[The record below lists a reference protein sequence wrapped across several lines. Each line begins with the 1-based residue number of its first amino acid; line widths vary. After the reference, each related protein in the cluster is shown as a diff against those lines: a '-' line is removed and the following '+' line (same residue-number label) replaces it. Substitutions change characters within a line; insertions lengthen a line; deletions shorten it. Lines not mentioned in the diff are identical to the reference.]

1 MTEQQ
6 YKRASK
12 KVFLVVAIVYGYV
25 ILTMLAYLA
34 ANRDANM
41 GKTILQLVVSVAV
54 IAVSAF
60 AHATK
65 SETRQGAIM
74 ICTSLAAGYV
84 VIMLVNTTNGTWA
97 YALPMMIAT
106 FAYLDYRLMV
116 AGNIVVIGVNLIRLL
131 LQFDMSN
138 SSRMTDDVLAVFI
151 LCLFAYAS
159 ISVTKLLI
167 RFNEENMEEIEKA
180 AQVQEESNKKMT
192 LVADNVMKHFDNA
205 MGMLDNLEN
214 SIDVSHTSIN
224 NIAESTES
232 TAEAIQK
239 QAAMCSDIQGNT
251 DAAENGIREMIE
263 ASRRTDETV
272 KEGAGVV
279 RELKEQA
286 HNVEDASNITVEVIQ
301 SLTSK
306 VEEVQN
312 FVGSIINI
320 STQTNLLALNASIEA
335 ARAGEAG
342 KGFAVVAEEIR
353 QLSEQ
358 TKEASNNI
366 TEIIN
371 KLNDDTKRANDSITN
386 SVASVEKQN
395 ELIENTREK
404 FGKVGEEVGALTT
417 NINEAEASIKKI
429 LDATSII
436 SDNITHLSA
445 TGEEIAASSTEG
457 LRTADSTVEDMKNC
471 RKILEDIYMLAQDL
485 RESV

>member
-25 ILTMLAYLA
+25 VLTMLAYIG
-34 ANRDANM
+34 ANKDASV
-41 GKTILQLVVSVAV
+41 GRAVLQLVISVAV
-54 IAVSAF
+54 IAFSAF
-60 AHATK
+60 ANAAK
-65 SETRQGAIM
+65 GGTRQGAIM

-84 VIMLVNTTNGTWA
+84 VIMLVNSTSGTWA
-97 YALPMMIAT
+97 YALPMLLAT

-116 AGNIVVIGVNLIRLL
+116 CGNIVVIGVNLLRLVI
-131 LQFDMSN
+131 QFALPN
-138 SSRMTDDVLAVFI
+138 STRTGENVLAVFI
-151 LCLFAYAS
+151 LCLVAYAS

-180 AQVQEESNKKMT
+180 AQVQEESNKKMV

-205 MGMLDNLEN
+205 MSMLDNLEN

-239 QAAMCSDIQGNT
+239 QAVMCSDIQGNT
-251 DAAENGIREMIE
+251 DAAENGIHEMIE

-272 KEGAGVV
+272 KAGAGVV

-286 HNVEDASNITVEVIQ
+286 HNVADASNITVEVIQ

-312 FVGSIINI
+312 FVGTIINI
-320 STQTNLLALNASIEA
+320 SSQTNLLALNASIEA

-353 QLSEQ
+353 
-358 TKEASNNI
+358 
-366 TEIIN
+366 
-371 KLNDDTKRANDSITN
+371 
-386 SVASVEKQN
+386 
-395 ELIENTREK
+395 
-404 FGKVGEEVGALTT
+404 
-417 NINEAEASIKKI
+417 
-429 LDATSII
+429 
-436 SDNITHLSA
+436 
-445 TGEEIAASSTEG
+445 
-457 LRTADSTVEDMKNC
+457 
-471 RKILEDIYMLAQDL
+471 
-485 RESV
+485 